1 MQIDVNSNLQLFN
14 LTFVVGDGIIYSESE
29 GSKMPK
35 LWNVD
40 ITDAA
45 TYFDVEAETKEEAI
59 LIALGWF
66 SERQP
71 TIFCEEVTE
80 DAEVL

>member
-1 MQIDVNSNLQLFN
+1 
-14 LTFVVGDGIIYSESE
+14 
-29 GSKMPK
+29 MPK
-35 LWNVD
+35 LFNVEISD
-40 ITDAA
+40 DAL
-45 TYFDVEAETKEEAI
+45 YPEIEAETEEEAI

-80 DAEVL
+80 NAEVL

>member
-1 MQIDVNSNLQLFN
+1 
-14 LTFVVGDGIIYSESE
+14 
-29 GSKMPK
+29 MPK

-80 DAEVL
+80 NAEVL